1 MRFKLCEIECFCK
14 LAVVKMYYFA
24 IDRQVEM
31 LYLLLP
37 PQGGKQLWSLKIGS
51 QQSAFGSQTNINSPS
66 KGAVSTSMAGIHR
79 ATQLYAN
86 NNESAEPY
94 AKLMQIVEPRA
105 NLG

>member
-51 QQSAFGSQTNINSPS
+51 QQSAFGSQPKAKAFHRGEAETRRFFELS
-66 KGAVSTSMAGIHR
+66 KDTPMR
-79 ATQLYAN
+79 DR
-86 NNESAEPY
+86 SAEPH
-94 AKLMQIVEPRA
+94 ANLRRVVEPCA

>member
-1 MRFKLCEIECFCK
+1 
-14 LAVVKMYYFA
+14 
-24 IDRQVEM
+24 M

-51 QQSAFGSQTNINSPS
+51 QQSAFGSQPDNINPPP
-66 KGAVSTSMAGIHR
+66 KGAVSTSMPGIHR
-79 ATQLYAN
+79 AMQLYAN
-86 NNESAEPY
+86 NNESVELY